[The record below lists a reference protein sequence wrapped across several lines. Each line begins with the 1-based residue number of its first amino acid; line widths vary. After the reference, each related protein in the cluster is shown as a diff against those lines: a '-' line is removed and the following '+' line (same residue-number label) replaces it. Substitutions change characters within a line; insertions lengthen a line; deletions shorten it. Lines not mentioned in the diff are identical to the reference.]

1 MRVRLAVAALVALGV
16 LLVGTPAWGHA
27 VLEETDPG
35 AGATVVQAPEAVTLT
50 FSESVQTSL
59 GGIRVFDSRGRRVDV
74 GEPEHPNGN
83 GREVRAALPELDDG
97 TYVVTWRV
105 TSVDSHPIRGAF
117 TFSVGTAS
125 ASSREASGLA
135 QRLLS
140 NQGGSSVVGAGM
152 AVARMGVFLG
162 VTVLIGAAAFLA
174 VVWRAGRSDRR
185 ARRVVWAAWGV
196 ALGATVVGFLLQGP
210 YLAGEGLAK
219 AIDSELWSQVFDT
232 RFGHVWSV
240 RSLIL
245 LVAVPLLRMLM
256 PRGPVSEHPLPAWWP
271 AVAGVLGVAL
281 AATPAFAGHPSAGR
295 WVALAVPADTV
306 HVAAVGLWLG
316 GLVMLGVAL
325 LRRDDDED
333 TLRAIVPRYS
343 SYALVAVALIVL
355 SGAFQMIRQV
365 DRLGALTDTD
375 YGRLLSLKLI
385 VFVGLLAV
393 AAYSRDVV
401 NRRWRVPA
409 EVAHAPATVGAR
421 GGLALAD
428 PELAKQYPDGYVLDE
443 PVAERR
449 LRRSVVVELV
459 ISAVILAVTALLV
472 DAAPPREEASGPFQA
487 VLTAGDV
494 RIDTVFTPAR
504 RGPNELHLTAQTP
517 SGALQDTIDMTA
529 QLSQP
534 DNDIA
539 PIDIRLVRAGPGHYI
554 SRSFVVPFAGDWELT
569 VKALVTDVQEVTATA
584 EVPVR

>member
-1 MRVRLAVAALVALGV
+1 VLVLGV

-27 VLEETDPG
+27 VLEETEPG
-35 AGATVVQAPEAVTLT
+35 AGATVVQPPDAVTLT
-50 FSESVQTSL
+50 FSESVQISL
-59 GGIRVFDSRGRRVDV
+59 GGIRAFDSRGRRIDV
-74 GEPEHPNGN
+74 GEPEHPDGVA
-83 GREVRAALPELDDG
+83 RQVRASLPELDDG
-97 TYVVTWRV
+97 TYVITWRV

-117 TFSVGTAS
+117 TFSVGAAD

-135 QRLLS
+135 QRLLTD
-140 NQGGSSVVGAGM
+140 QGGSTVVGAGM
-152 AVARMGVFLG
+152 ALARMGVFLG
-162 VTVLIGAAAFLA
+162 VTVLIGAAGFLA

-196 ALGATVVGFLLQGP
+196 ALGATVIGFALQGP
-210 YLAGEGLAK
+210 YVAGEGLAK
-219 AIDSELWSQVFDT
+219 AFDPSLWSEVLDT
-232 RFGHVWSV
+232 RFGRVWAL
-240 RSLIL
+240 RALIL
-245 LVAVPLLRMLM
+245 LVSFPLLRMLM
-256 PRGPVSEHPLPAWWP
+256 PRGPAAEHPLPAWWP
-271 AVAGVLGVAL
+271 ALAGVAGVAL
-281 AATPAFAGHPSAGR
+281 AATPAFAGHPVSGR
-295 WVALAVPADTV
+295 WVPLAVPADTL

-325 LRRDDDED
+325 LRRGDED
-333 TLRAIVPRYS
+333 TLRTVVPRYS
-343 SYALVAVALIVL
+343 SYALVAVALIVV

-375 YGRLLSLKLI
+375 YGRLLSIKLI

-401 NRRWRVPA
+401 NRRWRVPVG
-409 EVAHAPATVGAR
+409 VAHASAVGSG

-428 PELAKQYPDGYVLDE
+428 PDLAQEYPDGYVLEE

-449 LRRSVVVELV
+449 LRRSVVVELA

-472 DAAPPREEASGPFQA
+472 DAAPPVEQSSGPFQA
-487 VLTAGDV
+487 VLTADDV
-494 RIDTVFTPAR
+494 RIDTVLTPAR
-504 RGPNELHLTAQTP
+504 RGANELHLTALTP

-529 QLSQP
+529 QLSQS

-554 SRSFVVPFAGDWELT
+554 SRSFVVPFAGDWDLT
-569 VKALVTDVQEVTATA
+569 VKALITDVQEVTATA
-584 EVPVR
+584 EIPVR